1 MNVLSGYKTY
11 FIAALMV
18 VAAGL
23 QAQGFISAELYG
35 TIQAILMG
43 GGFAAL
49 RAAKS

>member
-1 MNVLSGYKTY
+1 MELLSGWKTY
-11 FIAALMV
+11 IIAALMV

-23 QAQGFISAELYG
+23 QAQGYLSVELYG
-35 TIQAILMG
+35 TIQAILTG